1 MTTLEQ
7 IVALAGAGF
16 TKNDIIELNKALQ
29 GMPVSTPTPTPPSL
43 LTPTQ
48 PSLLTPTPTPA
59 STLAHTPTLMQT
71 PFSPMANVPSYLP
84 TPVVPQVVQPVSAQ
98 TLTNDDKLVGS
109 IQKLTQ
115 AVQSYGLLQPMPSQV
130 TPEENVNNML
140 ASIINPTGNKEVK

>member
-1 MTTLEQ
+1 MVTLEQ

-29 GMPVSTPTPTPPSL
+29 GMPVSTPTPTPP
-43 LTPTQ
+43 
-48 PSLLTPTPTPA
+48 TPTPTPA
-59 STLAHTPTLMQT
+59 PTLAQTPALTPTLMQT
-71 PFSPMANVPSYLP
+71 PFSPMVNVPSYLP
-84 TPVVPQVVQPVSAQ
+84 TPVVPQAVQSVPTQ
-98 TLTNDDKLVGS
+98 TQTNDDKLVGS

-140 ASIINPTGNKEVK
+140 ASIINPTGNNKEVK

>member
-1 MTTLEQ
+1 MVTLEQ

-43 LTPTQ
+43 P
-48 PSLLTPTPTPA
+48 TPTPTPA
-59 STLAHTPTLMQT
+59 PTIAPTPAPTLMQT
-71 PFSPMANVPSYLP
+71 PFSPMVNVPSYLP
-84 TPVVPQVVQPVSAQ
+84 TPVVPQTVQSVPTQ
-98 TLTNDDKLVGS
+98 TQTNDDKLVGS

>member
-1 MTTLEQ
+1 MVTLEQ

-43 LTPTQ
+43 P
-48 PSLLTPTPTPA
+48 TPTPTPA
-59 STLAHTPTLMQT
+59 PALAQTPALMQT
-71 PFSPMANVPSYLP
+71 SFSPMVNVPSYLP
-84 TPVVPQVVQPVSAQ
+84 TPVVPQAVQSVPTQ
-98 TLTNDDKLVGS
+98 TQTNDDKLVGS

>member
-1 MTTLEQ
+1 MVTLEQ

-16 TKNDIIELNKALQ
+16 TKDDIIELNKALQ
-29 GMPVSTPTPTPPSL
+29 GMPVSTPTPTPPL
-43 LTPTQ
+43 LP
-48 PSLLTPTPTPA
+48 TPTPTPA
-59 STLAHTPTLMQT
+59 PTLAQTPAPTPTLMQT

-84 TPVVPQVVQPVSAQ
+84 TPVVPQVVQPVPAQ